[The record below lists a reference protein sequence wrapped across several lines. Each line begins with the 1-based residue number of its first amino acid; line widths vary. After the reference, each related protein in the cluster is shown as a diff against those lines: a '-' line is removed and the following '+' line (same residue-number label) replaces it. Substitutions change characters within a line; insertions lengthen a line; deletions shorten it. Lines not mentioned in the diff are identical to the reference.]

1 MGKKILTFDNN
12 EVGKYIFYQHENPIS
27 VYDVNIDRIVVCKF
41 DYYIYMRNNTG
52 NTTFWLIR
60 YLILL

>member
-52 NTTFWLIR
+52 NTTF
-60 YLILL
+60 

>member
-12 EVGKYIFYQHENPIS
+12 EVGKYIFYQHGNPIS
-27 VYDVNIDRIVVCKF
+27 VYDVNTDRTVVCKF
-41 DYYIYMRNNTG
+41 DYYIIIRNNTG